1 MELSYGQKL
10 SERRR
15 KEVKSPQEILP
26 LKKVVFSIASA
37 GMGSYTE
44 ILDTWNLDDLDE
56 YFSYCEEQNKRVE
69 KEMMK
74 RKMSHGG

>member
-1 MELSYGQKL
+1 MEVSYEQKL

-15 KEVKSPQEILP
+15 KEVKSSQEILP
-26 LKKVVFSIASA
+26 LKKVVFGISSA
-37 GMGSYTE
+37 GMGSFTE